1 MLVYRVELKASI
13 LSKYD
18 GWCKQLGPYT
28 GCVGDED
35 ELYEYLD
42 IHGIEFGLNFGVSE
56 TRHPAPCE
64 DLRLMRNLKNMV
76 KIIVAIFSASLH
88 CRSCLNGSIA
98 GSGKFWRI
106 RDISVWCTKLIS
118 CLQGTNNVFSA
129 KPQPRSVLFHCQRFI
144 NANIYL

>member
-18 GWCKQLGPYT
+18 GWCNQLGPYT

-35 ELYEYLD
+35 DLYEYLD

-64 DLRLMRNLKNMV
+64 DLRLMRNLKKHGKNYRSYIFGFSSLQKLSKWFDSWERQILENQGYICMV
-76 KIIVAIFSASLH
+76 YETDLMF
-88 CRSCLNGSIA
+88 A
-98 GSGKFWRI
+98 GNKQ
-106 RDISVWCTKLIS
+106 C
-118 CLQGTNNVFSA
+118 VFSKA
-129 KPQPRSVLFHCQRFI
+129 ATPIRFI
-144 NANIYL
+144 PLSEIY